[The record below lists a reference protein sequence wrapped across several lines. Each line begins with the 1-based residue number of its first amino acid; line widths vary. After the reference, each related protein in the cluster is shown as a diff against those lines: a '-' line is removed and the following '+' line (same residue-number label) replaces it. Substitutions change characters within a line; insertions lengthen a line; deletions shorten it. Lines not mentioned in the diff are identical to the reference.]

1 MIEPLG
7 ESLMSRHGV
16 STTRVSGW
24 RRETPRLSFSSSL
37 RSLCGLCGELFAA
50 RIHRRDAENAELTQR
65 VTADYVIDE
74 TLT

>member
-37 RSLCGLCGELFAA
+37 RSLCGLCVSAVSFSPGFTP
-50 RIHRRDAENAELTQR
+50 ENAEAAELT
-65 VTADYVIDE
+65 TDHVIDE